1 MVTKGHQVG
10 AFRTWHA
17 HFSHLCDFSRV
28 GESTRFFVACVAV
41 RKSPYSRS
49 WPIWTPSGRTW
60 WSWRR
65 ASSPASALKTRC
77 GDRHHTSYLVC
88 LYIRCHVPILCF
100 SLCRKWGASWSNSKT
115 DCRWEKMKSAKTS
128 VCSGQTITTC
138 LLLFLYRRR
147 VWRSE
152 QKPSWTSTWRAAGSL
167 TWCVLPGSLTR
178 WRICFL
184 LLLWSQKYSQIYS
197 VLTSWL
203 SSHTFVWVIKVA
215 TMLVM
220 LQTAHSGPL

>member
-1 MVTKGHQVG
+1 MAHLDSIRKDMVI
-10 AFRTWHA
+10 
-17 HFSHLCDFSRV
+17 L
-28 GESTRFFVACVAV
+28 E
-41 RKSPYSRS
+41 KSEFASLRS
-49 WPIWTPSGRTW
+49 ENTV
-60 WSWRR
+60 RR
-65 ASSPASALKTRC
+65 ASS
-77 GDRHHTSYLVC
+77 HLVC
-88 LYIRCHVPILCF
+88 LYIRCHVLILCC
-100 SLCRKWGASWSNSKT
+100 SLCRKWSASWSNSKT
-115 DCRWEKMKSAKTS
+115 DCRWEKTKSAHML
-128 VCSGQTITTC
+128 VRSGQTITTC
-138 LLLFLYRRR
+138 VLLFYRRR

-197 VLTSWL
+197 VLKSWL

-220 LQTAHSGPL
+220 LLTAHSRPLWWRQTDGNSLATWCLWYLVFCLSVHRAGEEADGGHVWVSSEGKWTQ